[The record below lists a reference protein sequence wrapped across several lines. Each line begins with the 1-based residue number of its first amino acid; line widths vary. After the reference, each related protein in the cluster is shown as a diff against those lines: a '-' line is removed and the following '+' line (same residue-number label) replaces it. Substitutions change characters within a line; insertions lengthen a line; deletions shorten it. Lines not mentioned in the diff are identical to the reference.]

1 MIDISPLKSLTDHKF
16 FNLIAEKAINE
27 SVTLVQSNYLM
38 ILVTLNSNNISQ
50 FAVQQLSMK
59 GVLGDN
65 NNLRS
70 ITWKYLLGYIGNN
83 INNWEDE
90 IDAKRAEYD
99 ELINQFSSQITIS
112 KEQSQKAKS
121 KTKINVDHP
130 LSTISNSVWNKH
142 FQDVTLVK
150 SIDKDLKRTRNEMD
164 FFQNVSK
171 NNKTEL
177 NIDVL
182 RRILFIYAKRHPDVS
197 YVQGLNEIL
206 APIYYCFAK
215 DENPYF
221 SMGAEADSF
230 FCFENLLKDI
240 KNIYIKALDNTEE
253 GIDTVLFNLS
263 KLLKYMDN
271 EIFAKLEEL
280 KIDYH
285 FFAFQWTTLMF
296 TQQFTMPDVLR
307 LWDIILA
314 NDDKFKIIN
323 EISVSIL
330 KCKKQNLLC
339 SDFSIVMDTLQ
350 NFEDVDIMEKIINK
364 RVSLRTTFDAYYSSK
379 EK

>member
-112 KEQSQKAKS
+112 KEQSQKAKT

-130 LSTISNSVWNKH
+130 LSTTSNSVWNKH

-171 NNKTEL
+171 NNKTEH

-206 APIYYCFAK
+206 APIYYCFAQ

-221 SMGAEADSF
+221 SLGAEADSF
-230 FCFENLLKDI
+230 F
-240 KNIYIKALDNTEE
+240 
-253 GIDTVLFNLS
+253 
-263 KLLKYMDN
+263 
-271 EIFAKLEEL
+271 
-280 KIDYH
+280 
-285 FFAFQWTTLMF
+285 
-296 TQQFTMPDVLR
+296 
-307 LWDIILA
+307 
-314 NDDKFKIIN
+314 
-323 EISVSIL
+323 
-330 KCKKQNLLC
+330 
-339 SDFSIVMDTLQ
+339 
-350 NFEDVDIMEKIINK
+350 
-364 RVSLRTTFDAYYSSK
+364 
-379 EK
+379 